1 MNRSARRN
9 ASKPPPADD
18 IVSYPPP
25 EPTSQLFVDHP
36 KENPM
41 MRTPL
46 RLTATSIAAAC
57 LIGTAAGATAAPPAT
72 PGPAP
77 VATDAGTGSAMVDS
91 GSAAA
96 QSAVETVQRGDIIGI
111 IVLLALTPFQM
122 LTGGVCDLATF
133 SALPN
138 PCAPSTY

>member
-1 MNRSARRN
+1 
-9 ASKPPPADD
+9 
-18 IVSYPPP
+18 
-25 EPTSQLFVDHP
+25 
-36 KENPM
+36 M

-46 RLTATSIAAAC
+46 HLAATSIAAVG
-57 LIGTAAGATAAPPAT
+57 LIATAAGATAAPPAA
-72 PGPAP
+72 PNPAS
-77 VATDAGTGSAMVDS
+77 VAAAEAGTGSAMMDS
-91 GSAAA
+91 GSTAA

-133 SALPN
+133 SSLPN

>member
-1 MNRSARRN
+1 
-9 ASKPPPADD
+9 
-18 IVSYPPP
+18 
-25 EPTSQLFVDHP
+25 
-36 KENPM
+36 M

-46 RLTATSIAAAC
+46 RLAAASIAAVG
-57 LIGTAAGATAAPPAT
+57 LIATAAGATAAPPVA
-72 PGPAP
+72 PIPAP
-77 VATDAGTGSAMVDS
+77 VAAAETGTGSAMLDS

-122 LTGGVCDLATF
+122 LTGGVCDLATL

>member
-1 MNRSARRN
+1 
-9 ASKPPPADD
+9 
-18 IVSYPPP
+18 
-25 EPTSQLFVDHP
+25 
-36 KENPM
+36 

-46 RLTATSIAAAC
+46 RMAATSIAAAG
-57 LIGTAAGATAAPPAT
+57 LIGTAAGATAAPLVA

-77 VATDAGTGSAMVDS
+77 VAAAETGTGSAMVDS

-96 QSAVETVQRGDIIGI
+96 QSAVETVRRGDIIGI

>member
-1 MNRSARRN
+1 M
-9 ASKPPPADD
+9 
-18 IVSYPPP
+18 I
-25 EPTSQLFVDHP
+25 
-36 KENPM
+36 
-41 MRTPL
+41 RTPL
-46 RLTATSIAAAC
+46 RLAATSIAAAG
-57 LIGTAAGATAAPPAT
+57 LIATAAGATAAPPVA
-72 PGPAP
+72 PIPAP
-77 VATDAGTGSAMVDS
+77 VAAAEAGTGSAMLDS

-122 LTGGVCDLATF
+122 LTGGVCDLATL

>member
-1 MNRSARRN
+1 
-9 ASKPPPADD
+9 
-18 IVSYPPP
+18 
-25 EPTSQLFVDHP
+25 
-36 KENPM
+36 M
-41 MRTPL
+41 MRIPL
-46 RLTATSIAAAC
+46 HLAATSIAAVG
-57 LIGTAAGATAAPPAT
+57 LIATAAGATAAPPAA
-72 PGPAP
+72 PNPAS
-77 VATDAGTGSAMVDS
+77 VAAAEAGTGSAMVDS

-133 SALPN
+133 SSLPN

>member
-1 MNRSARRN
+1 
-9 ASKPPPADD
+9 
-18 IVSYPPP
+18 
-25 EPTSQLFVDHP
+25 
-36 KENPM
+36 M

-46 RLTATSIAAAC
+46 HLAATSIAAVG
-57 LIGTAAGATAAPPAT
+57 LIATAAGATAAPPAA
-72 PGPAP
+72 PNPAP
-77 VATDAGTGSAMVDS
+77 VAAAEAGTGSAMVDS

-122 LTGGVCDLATF
+122 LTGGVCDLASF